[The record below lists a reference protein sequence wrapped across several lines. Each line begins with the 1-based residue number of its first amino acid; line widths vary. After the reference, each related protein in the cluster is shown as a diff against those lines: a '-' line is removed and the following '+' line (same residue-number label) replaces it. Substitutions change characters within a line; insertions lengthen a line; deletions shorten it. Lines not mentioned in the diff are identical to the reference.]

1 MQGQFICHE
10 RTPGGGGG
18 GIRLHMNYNLQ
29 FIFIRFIQIRMQI
42 LIYLQKNGDLNA
54 QFMNEDFK
62 AQFIR
67 LETS

>member
-10 RTPGGGGG
+10 RTPGGG